1 MVISILVEGLNM
13 CRQSL
18 NNTNSYR
25 EPAEYFTKKSSLECG
40 QCWSANP
47 LDDVLFPVSI
57 MPGHPFS
64 TR

>member
-1 MVISILVEGLNM
+1 MVKSILVEGLNM

-18 NNTNSYR
+18 NNTKGCR
-25 EPAEYFTKKSSLECG
+25 EPAEYFTKKSSLEYG

-47 LDDVLFPVSI
+47 LDVLFPVSI